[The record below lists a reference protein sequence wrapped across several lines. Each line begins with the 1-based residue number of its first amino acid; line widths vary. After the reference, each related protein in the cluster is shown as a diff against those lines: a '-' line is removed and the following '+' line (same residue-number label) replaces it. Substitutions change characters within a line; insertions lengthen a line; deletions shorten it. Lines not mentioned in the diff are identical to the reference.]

1 MYLFPHNPIFFLILN
16 FALHYE
22 RLVSSNNY
30 YLNFRDEKK
39 STSIKNYRF
48 RFCLHYT
55 VLSSTYFEW
64 IIIIVLFQFEELN
77 K

>member
-30 YLNFRDEKK
+30 YLNFEDEKK
-39 STSIKNYRF
+39 NLLQLK
-48 RFCLHYT
+48 
-55 VLSSTYFEW
+55 
-64 IIIIVLFQFEELN
+64 IIVFDSACIILS
-77 K
+77 